1 MVMHSAW
8 HGHTETEIAR
18 PDARSPRLIAMM
30 AKTFD
35 NVWEAQ
41 ETNYI
46 YLFAQTVA
54 EWQAQPLVPP
64 PINLLSLPYEIVA
77 ACHRPRE
84 GAPTPSRRLGNRA
97 PEPPPPGPPPPG
109 PPRPEPPS
117 PRSHGSAGPLE

>member
-1 MVMHSAW
+1 MW
-8 HGHTETEIAR
+8 LW
-18 PDARSPRLIAMM
+18 PDALRQ
-30 AKTFD
+30 TFD

-77 ACHRPRE
+77 ACHWWRSQRRPP
-84 GAPTPSRRLGNRA
+84 A
-97 PEPPPPGPPPPG
+97 
-109 PPRPEPPS
+109 
-117 PRSHGSAGPLE
+117 